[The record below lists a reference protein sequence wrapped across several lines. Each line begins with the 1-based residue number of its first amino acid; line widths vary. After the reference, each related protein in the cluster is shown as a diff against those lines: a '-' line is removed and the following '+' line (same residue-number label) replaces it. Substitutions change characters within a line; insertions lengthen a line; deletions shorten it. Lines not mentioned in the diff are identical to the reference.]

1 MHICDYGVGVEISII
16 YTCILKFKSNIH
28 QSNINT
34 FHYAANKFLQSGLE
48 GNKYNYNKSLNHATL
63 KHAVHYVTL
72 QNTELAIYQDN
83 IQLPQIKI
91 KFYEEC
97 TYNTNKYLPYLKYVL
112 LGQEIINLGP
122 VAPGGIVRN
131 SEESM
136 ASKILLTIVDKENVG
151 ILAYGF
157 QTS

>member
-1 MHICDYGVGVEISII
+1 MHICGYGVGYEISII
-16 YTCILKFKSNIH
+16 YICILKFKSNIR

-34 FHYAANKFLQSGLE
+34 LHYAGNKFLQSGLE

-72 QNTELAIYQDN
+72 QNTELAIYQET
-83 IQLPQIKI
+83 IQLPQLKI

-97 TYNTNKYLPYLKYVL
+97 NYNTNKYLPDLKNFL

-122 VAPGGIVRN
+122 VAPGGIVMN

-151 ILAYGF
+151 ILAY
-157 QTS
+157 